1 MQVINYSYENIIVDY
16 RNDINTG
23 QRRTLENYENASGG
37 HHSNRWN
44 TWVNWHFKKN
54 SFEDIGAT
62 LK

>member
-44 TWVNWHFKKN
+44 T
-54 SFEDIGAT
+54 
-62 LK
+62 